1 MTDQPQLALFGA
13 LEGDE
18 SESGASEFTL
28 MSPPDGLRDVPL
40 YLGTSS
46 WNFAGWAGLVYPEGI
61 RPEQLRKTSLSL
73 YARHPLFGAV
83 GVDRTYYRPVTARQ
97 FAEYAEQVPDDF
109 RFIVKAHREI
119 STPPEQMPRSAR
131 APLRERFLDAEYAA
145 RVVAE
150 PAAIGLGH
158 KCGGIVFQFPPLR
171 GRLGREPVHFAGRL
185 NAFFAA
191 LPAGPTY
198 FAEIRNPDLYTE
210 AYFAALKDAG
220 ALHCYTVHPGAPSIA
235 EQRRISGEVGVDGV
249 LVRWNLRRDRRYEE
263 AREAFAPFN
272 RLVAEDLETR
282 LEIAD
287 LISEA
292 FQTGKRAIVLANN
305 KAEGS
310 APLTLQKLSTVPGL
324 TLQRLK
330 S

>member
-1 MTDQPQLALFGA
+1 MTDQPQLGLFAA

-18 SESGASEFTL
+18 SEGGTSEVTL

-46 WNFAGWAGLVYPEGI
+46 WNFSGWAGLVYPEAI
-61 RPEQLRKTSLSL
+61 RQAQLRKTSLSL
-73 YARHPLFGAV
+73 YARHPLFRAV
-83 GVDRTYYRPVTARQ
+83 GVDRTYYGPLTARQ
-97 FAEYAEQVPDDF
+97 FAEYAEQVPNDF

-131 APLRERFLDAEYAA
+131 APIRERFLDAEYAA
-145 RVVAE
+145 RMVVE
-150 PAAIGLGH
+150 PTVTGLGQ
-158 KCGGIVFQFPPLR
+158 KCGGIVFQFPPLK
-171 GRLGREPVHFAGRL
+171 GRLGREPGHFAERL

-191 LPAGPTY
+191 LPAGPLY

-220 ALHCYTVHPGAPSIA
+220 ASHCYTVHPGAPSIA
-235 EQRRISGEVGVDGV
+235 EQRRVAGAPGADGV

-263 AREAFAPFN
+263 AKEAFAPFN
-272 RLVAEDLETR
+272 RLVAEDQETR
-282 LEIAD
+282 LEVAG
-287 LISEA
+287 LVSEA
-292 FQTGKRAIVLANN
+292 LKTGKRAVVLANN

-324 TLQRLK
+324 AF
-330 S
+330 